1 MLMINVFIEVH
12 RLNNE
17 YLMEGIY
24 YDLQKFNYII

>member
-1 MLMINVFIEVH
+1 MYLLKFIA
-12 RLNNE
+12 LNNE